1 MKIVTALFHLLR
13 AAVEKWNADRAPRL
27 AAALAYYATF
37 SLAPLILVTIWMAGL
52 LFGDVTAQGYLLEQI
67 KQIFGSESANF
78 VQGMIAARQSSSS
91 TLLGL
96 VMLAGLFFG
105 ATGLFYGMQDALN
118 TVWCL
123 PPEPPR
129 TFWRALLGVV
139 TDRAVSFVMVL
150 ASGGLLIA
158 ALAIGALLTILDP
171 LIGVLQ
177 PRSATLLTIV
187 NLLISFGSTALLFA
201 VFYRVLPETRV
212 RWRDVCLGSLSAA
225 LLFTVGRF
233 VLSVYL
239 TYINVRTIFG
249 AASSLVAIL
258 IWVYYSAQIFLYG
271 AEVSYLDAQ
280 RHAPKS

>member
-52 LFGDVTAQGYLLEQI
+52 LFGDAMAQGYLLEQI
-67 KQIFGSESANF
+67 KQIFGSESADF

-96 VMLAGLFFG
+96 VTLAGLFFG

-118 TVWCL
+118 TVWRL

-129 TFWRALLGVV
+129 DFWRAALGVV
-139 TDRAVSFVMVL
+139 TDRAVPFVMVL

-158 ALAIGALLTILDP
+158 ALAIGALLTMLDP
-171 LIGVLQ
+171 LISVLQ

-187 NLLISFGSTALLFA
+187 NLLISFGSASLLFA

-212 RWRDVCLGSLSAA
+212 RWRDVWLGSLSAA

-233 VLSVYL
+233 ALSVYL

-258 IWVYYSAQIFLYG
+258 IWVYYSSQIFLYG
-271 AEVSYLDAQ
+271 AEVCYLDAQ
-280 RHAPKS
+280 RHRPES